1 MVKCE
6 VLIGHLWHNGA
17 RPKKGG
23 VIEMEPGDAQKS
35 AAAGHVRILP
45 DEAAT
50 TGDTGGDGG
59 DGQEAKTGK
68 GRKK

>member
-1 MVKCE
+1 MKCE
-6 VLIGHLWHNGA
+6 VLIGHLWHSGA
-17 RPKKGG
+17 RPKKGD
-23 VIEMEPGDAQKS
+23 VIEMAAADAVKS

-50 TGDTGGDGG
+50 TGDAGGDGG
-59 DGQEAKTGK
+59 DGQESKTGK